1 MGVRIRCPR
10 IRAGVANPITDGK
23 PGMQMSLELTIDT
36 ASDLASVALSR
47 EGALEV
53 ELTWRCPRNHSRE
66 LLPAVEYLMKRSGV
80 DKSELT
86 AVFVCIGP
94 GSYTGLRVGIATAKG
109 LAFALGL
116 PIVGVGRL
124 EADAYQHADFAGPI
138 CAVHRAGRG
147 ELAWAVYRNAPSG
160 WGQVLAPRL
169 TAPEELMASV
179 RRATLFCGEVDDELT
194 ARLRE
199 TLGAKV
205 RFARPAASLR
215 RAATIA
221 ELAWRRLAAGQADD
235 AAGLK
240 PIYLREAVFVRP
252 SAPKP

>member
-1 MGVRIRCPR
+1 
-10 IRAGVANPITDGK
+10 
-23 PGMQMSLELTIDT
+23 MSLELTIDT
-36 ASDLASVALSR
+36 ASDMASVALSR
-47 EGALEV
+47 EGALEA

-66 LLPAVEYLMKRSGV
+66 LLPAVEYLMQRLGV
-80 DKSELT
+80 DKGELT
-86 AVFVCIGP
+86 AVFVCVGP

-138 CAVHRAGRG
+138 CAVHRAGRD
-147 ELAWAVYRNAPSG
+147 ELAWAVYRQAPSG
-160 WGQVLAPRL
+160 WRQVLAPRL
-169 TAPEELMASV
+169 TTPEGLTASV
-179 RRATLFCGEVDDELT
+179 RGPTLFCGEINDEL
-194 ARLRE
+194 AAHLRE
-199 TLGAKV
+199 ALGAKA
-205 RFARPAASLR
+205 RFAGAATSLR

-235 AAGLK
+235 AASLR

-252 SAPKP
+252 AATKP

>member
-1 MGVRIRCPR
+1 
-10 IRAGVANPITDGK
+10 
-23 PGMQMSLELTIDT
+23 MSLELTIDT
-36 ASDLASVALSR
+36 ASDMAGVALTR

-66 LLPAVEYLMKRSGV
+66 LLPAVEALMRRSGV
-80 DKSELT
+80 DKGELT

-116 PIVGVGRL
+116 PAVGVGRL

-138 CAVHRAGRG
+138 CSVHRAGRG
-147 ELAWAVYRNAPSG
+147 ELAWAVYRSAPS
-160 WGQVLAPRL
+160 WREALAPRL
-169 TAPEELMASV
+169 TTPEALIAAV
-179 RRATLFCGEVDDELT
+179 RRPTLFCGEIDEALA

-199 TLGAKV
+199 VLGPKA
-205 RFARPAASLR
+205 RFTGAATSIR

-221 ELAWRRLAAGQADD
+221 ELAWRRLSTGQAHD

-240 PIYLREAVFVRP
+240 PIYLREAVWVRP
-252 SAPKP
+252 KAAES

>member
-1 MGVRIRCPR
+1 
-10 IRAGVANPITDGK
+10 
-23 PGMQMSLELTIDT
+23 MSLELTIDT
-36 ASDLASVALSR
+36 ASEMASVALSR

-66 LLPAVEYLMKRSGV
+66 LLPAVEHLMQRSGLN
-80 DKSELT
+80 KGELT

-94 GSYTGLRVGIATAKG
+94 GSYTGLRVGIASAKG

-116 PIVGVGRL
+116 PMVGVGRL
-124 EADAYQHADFAGPI
+124 EADAYQHANFAGPI

-147 ELAWAVYRNAPSG
+147 ELAWAVYRGGPAG
-160 WGQVLAPRL
+160 WREAMAPRL
-169 TAPEELMASV
+169 TAPEALMASV
-179 RRATLFCGEVDDELT
+179 RGPTLFCGEIDDELAT
-194 ARLRE
+194 RLSE
-199 TLGAKV
+199 ALGTKA
-205 RFARPAASLR
+205 RFAGPATSLR

-235 AAGLK
+235 AASLR

-252 SAPKP
+252 SAAKP

>member
-1 MGVRIRCPR
+1 
-10 IRAGVANPITDGK
+10 
-23 PGMQMSLELTIDT
+23 MSLELTIDT
-36 ASDLASVALSR
+36 ASDMASVALSR
-47 EGALEV
+47 EGALEA
-53 ELTWRCPRNHSRE
+53 ELTWRCQRNHSRE
-66 LLPAVEYLMKRSGV
+66 LLPAVEYLMRRSGV
-80 DKSELT
+80 DKGELT

-94 GSYTGLRVGIATAKG
+94 GSYTGLRVGIASAKG

-147 ELAWAVYRNAPSG
+147 ELAWAVYRSAPSG
-160 WGQVLAPRL
+160 WREVLSPRL
-169 TAPEELMASV
+169 TEPEALIASV
-179 RRATLFCGEVDDELT
+179 RRPTLFCGEIEDELA

-199 TLGAKV
+199 TLGAKA
-205 RFARPAASLR
+205 RFANPATSLR

-235 AAGLK
+235 AVSLK
-240 PIYLREAVFVRP
+240 PIYLREAVWVRP
-252 SAPKP
+252 TAPKP

>member
-1 MGVRIRCPR
+1 
-10 IRAGVANPITDGK
+10 
-23 PGMQMSLELTIDT
+23 MSLELTIDT
-36 ASDLASVALSR
+36 ASDMASVALSR

-66 LLPAVEYLMKRSGV
+66 LLPAVQHLMQRSGV
-80 DKSELT
+80 GKGELT

-94 GSYTGLRVGIATAKG
+94 GSYTGLRVGIASAKG

-124 EADAYQHADFAGPI
+124 EADAYQHADFAGAI
-138 CAVHRAGRG
+138 YAVHRAGRG
-147 ELAWAVYRNAPSG
+147 ELAWAVYRSAPAG
-160 WGQVLAPRL
+160 WREVLPPRL
-169 TAPEELMASV
+169 TTPDGLLPSV
-179 RRATLFCGEVDDELT
+179 RGPTLFCGEIDDELA

-199 TLGAKV
+199 TLGARA
-205 RFARPAASLR
+205 RFAGRATSLR

-235 AAGLK
+235 AASLK